1 MFFLPFYEFFLDLKE
16 FSDQPLKRLA
26 ALYNSDSRAHESSK
40 NACLEVFESK
50 DLFYPS
56 IKQS

>member
-1 MFFLPFYEFFLDLKE
+1 MFFYLLRILSGFKGICDH
-16 FSDQPLKRLA
+16 PLKRLA

-50 DLFYPS
+50 DLLYTS